1 MNAQELQQFTKAIQE
16 STEAFKEAVE
26 TLRRE
31 RSMVKYALA
40 WLRGAM
46 MYAPI
51 KTYSRSFVQ
60 VVIETLWVVETW
72 NRYHEP

>member
-1 MNAQELQQFTKAIQE
+1 
-16 STEAFKEAVE
+16 
-26 TLRRE
+26 
-31 RSMVKYALA
+31 MVKYALA

-60 VVIETLWVVETW
+60 VVIETLWVVDTW
-72 NRYHEP
+72 NHYKEP

>member
-1 MNAQELQQFTKAIQE
+1 MAGTITAR
-16 STEAFKEAVE
+16 E
-26 TLRRE
+26 T
-31 RSMVKYALA
+31 MVKYALA

-60 VVIETLWVVETW
+60 VVIETLWVVDTW
-72 NRYHEP
+72 NHHKEP

>member
-1 MNAQELQQFTKAIQE
+1 MSIEEQLLLQRWRDHLNKMAGTITAR
-16 STEAFKEAVE
+16 E
-26 TLRRE
+26 T
-31 RSMVKYALA
+31 MVKYALA

-60 VVIETLWVVETW
+60 VVIETLWVV
-72 NRYHEP
+72 